1 MSDANKS
8 VNRAVA
14 ALNLLLSQTSA
25 INLKEIGI
33 GWPAAGREAPGSE
46 IDILA
51 HVEVLGR
58 SHTVACRV
66 CSGSGP
72 EDVRMAL
79 SQLRDLIAFLPGKVT
94 PVLIL
99 PVLSPEA
106 QALCEENNAGCLDLH
121 GNGRLAIDEV
131 FVSMRSVP
139 RRALRQAA
147 ASIAATSSRRSIC
160 ARPSGDNA
168 DESVPRG
175 FPPAHANLAN
185 RAAASGAQ
193 ARTS

>member
-1 MSDANKS
+1 MIAANKP

-14 ALNLLLSQTSA
+14 ALNSLLTQTSA
-25 INLKEIGI
+25 INIKEIGI
-33 GWPAAGREAPGSE
+33 GWPVRGREAPVCE

-58 SHTVACRV
+58 SHTVACHV

-79 SQLRDLIAFLPGKVT
+79 KQVRDHIAFLPGKVI
-94 PVLIL
+94 PVLIV

-106 QALCEENNAGCLDLH
+106 QALCEESNAGCLDLH

-131 FVSMRSVP
+131 FISMRSVP
-139 RRALRQAA
+139 RRPLHQAA
-147 ASIAATSSRRSIC
+147 ASIAATSPQRSPI
-160 ARPSGDNA
+160 ARSSGDKA
-168 DESVPRG
+168 DESVSRG
-175 FPPAHANLAN
+175 FPPAHANLSN
-185 RAAASGAQ
+185 RPAGSGAQ